1 MIQRLCRHVCSPSV
15 RRAFPPAALQ
25 AITDAIAAGE
35 QRHGG
40 QVMFAV
46 EADMPLAALWRNVTP
61 RQAAE
66 QAFARLRTWDTA
78 DNNGVLIYLLL
89 ADHAIEIVADRG
101 LHGRVSPA
109 QWQRVCTHLREG
121 LRGPDAVAA
130 LRDAIDE
137 VSSLLEAHFPASAR
151 PDHDGLPNT
160 PQILG

>member
-1 MIQRLCRHVCSPSV
+1 MIQRLWRHLVSPSV
-15 RRAFPPAALQ
+15 RRSFPPATLQ
-25 AITDAIAAGE
+25 AITEAIASGE

-46 EADMPLAALWRNVTP
+46 EADLPLHALWRGVTA

-66 QAFARLRTWDTA
+66 QAFAQLRTWDTHH
-78 DNNGVLIYLLL
+78 NNGVLIYLLL

-121 LRGPDAVAA
+121 LRGADPVEA

-137 VSSLLEAHFPASAR
+137 VSGLVEGHFPASTR
-151 PDHDGLPNT
+151 SDDDGLPNT